1 MLQTI
6 EAVLNPDGK
15 IHLLETLKLTSRLK
29 FKKTLA
35 SKPKKVLVTV
45 LSEQAVLQNT
55 HVDFKTTLLAMPNVG
70 EDTDFEREQD
80 NGRNIEILIGH

>member
-15 IHLLETLKLTSRLK
+15 IHLLEIPKLMSPR
-29 FKKTLA
+29 
-35 SKPKKVLVTV
+35 KVLVTI
-45 LSEQAVLQNT
+45 LSEKPPNT
-55 HVDFKTTLLAMPNVG
+55 FVDFKTALLAMPNVG

-80 NGRNIEILIGH
+80 NGRNIEISIGH

>member
-6 EAVLNPDGK
+6 EAVLEPDGK
-15 IHLLETLKLTSRLK
+15 IHLLEALKLTS
-29 FKKTLA
+29 
-35 SKPKKVLVTV
+35 PQKVLVTV
-45 LSEQAVLQNT
+45 LSEQTVPQHTYVN
-55 HVDFKTTLLAMPNVG
+55 FKTALLAMPNVG